1 MLADDLECGVCLLD
15 FPASASYTLSSCG
28 HTLHRPCLRENAAQR
43 LRAGDTS
50 LACYEPGCGL
60 ALLDSDLATLL
71 DGEEGAE
78 TMRRLARRRLERS
91 EPSIR
96 FCPAAGC
103 DSEVRGGSAQSPELT
118 CRSCGTGFC
127 FLHNTAH
134 AAGRA
139 ACQAYVLR
147 ERTSPEHAASLAEI
161 GRNSRPC
168 PRPACG
174 TLVER
179 AGGCNSIVCARC
191 GATFCWLCGVEITP
205 GELPIHYQVSS
216 QGGGRGTPC
225 ALPLGSFLCQPFSP
239 LTDLTS
245 FGLAP
250 LPPPVPL
257 RLPPRAPRRAVV
269 EPQVRLPLSPV
280 CGHWRPRHLALP
292 ALPAEPHHSGVRPV
306 LWHTLHGDHCSAV
319 RGAALLQHP
328 CLQDVL
334 RGPLCDL
341 YDPEQH
347 RGQPGAD
354 AGAVPAGSASGAPAA
369 DCGLGLQGRAL
380 LLLPGRRAS
389 R

>member
-28 HTLHRPCLRENAAQR
+28 HSLHRPCLRENAVQR

-60 ALLDSDLATLL
+60 TLLDSDLAMLL

-91 EPSIR
+91 EPSVR

-134 AAGRA
+134 AAGRE

-147 ERTSPEHAASLAEI
+147 ERSSPEHAASLAEI

-205 GELPIHYQVSS
+205 GELPIHYQVCAQEGGSGRPRARSSARFFFSLSLSLVSPFLTPHLCPLASFASRSGGTSS
-216 QGGGRGTPC
+216 QT
-225 ALPLGSFLCQPFSP
+225 AAFASLW
-239 LTDLTS
+239 T
-245 FGLAP
+245 LAAKP
-250 LPPPVPL
+250 
-257 RLPPRAPRRAVV
+257 
-269 EPQVRLPLSPV
+269 S
-280 CGHWRPRHLALP
+280 RPAF
-292 ALPAEPHHSGVRPV
+292 
-306 LWHTLHGDHCSAV
+306 
-319 RGAALLQHP
+319 
-328 CLQDVL
+328 
-334 RGPLCDL
+334 
-341 YDPEQH
+341 
-347 RGQPGAD
+347 
-354 AGAVPAGSASGAPAA
+354 AS
-369 DCGLGLQGRAL
+369 C
-380 LLLPGRRAS
+380 
-389 R
+389 